1 MSRTLGTQENGPAA
15 APPPQQIAAGQASDS
30 SPSAI
35 TRVGSGHRS
44 RAYKNRTRRLRTR
57 QTADVLTSG
66 IFNSRGPNPLLPSA
80 RPDLRCQSHSVTPS
94 LMIRAR

>member
-15 APPPQQIAAGQASDS
+15 PPPQQIAAGQAGDS

-35 TRVGSGHRS
+35 TGRVRS

-57 QTADVLTSG
+57 QTADVLPTS
-66 IFNSRGPNPLLPSA
+66 
-80 RPDLRCQSHSVTPS
+80 
-94 LMIRAR
+94 

>member
-35 TRVGSGHRS
+35 TRVGSGQRTQEPCVQEPHAAS
-44 RAYKNRTRRLRTR
+44 PDSLNRR
-57 QTADVLTSG
+57 
-66 IFNSRGPNPLLPSA
+66 
-80 RPDLRCQSHSVTPS
+80 RPDKRYLQ
-94 LMIRAR
+94 